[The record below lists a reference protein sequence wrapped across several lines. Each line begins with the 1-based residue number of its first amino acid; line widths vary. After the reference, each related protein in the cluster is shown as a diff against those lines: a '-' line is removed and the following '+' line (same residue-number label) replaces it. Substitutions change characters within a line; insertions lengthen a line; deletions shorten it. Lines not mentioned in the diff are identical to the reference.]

1 MFDLLCRLLPAI
13 EFRKTSADRV
23 PRALGEA
30 GAVPKE
36 PLRGTTNSFLLIGET
51 NPAGAGQAGS
61 KPSVVR
67 S

>member
-36 PLRGTTNSFLLIGET
+36 PLRGTTNSFLLIGEASGDQ
-51 NPAGAGQAGS
+51 PGS
-61 KPSVVR
+61 KPGVACR
-67 S
+67 YA